1 MATDYTPALGGYT
14 ISAMNR
20 GVLVAAAAVVLLVAG
35 LLLLWGGGESER
47 VAETPAPAPRV
58 VPKKDVPAPTPVTP
72 VPEKKAAPKK
82 SAPEPKAAEP
92 AKTAAPTLA
101 SLQLDTDVPGAS
113 VFIDRQFVGN
123 TPLSLDKLEPG
134 RKQVQVTAD
143 GFGSV
148 QKTIELNAG
157 PNAVTIRVKEVSLNA
172 KTSVVHKHGMG
183 SCEGQLIASLD
194 GLRYETSNKGD
205 AFTLSYAQVETFAID
220 YLQKNLRVKQKG
232 GKTWN
237 FTDKNDNADVLFV
250 FHRDVEA
257 ARKKL
262 AEGYARAQ

>member
-1 MATDYTPALGGYT
+1 
-14 ISAMNR
+14 MNR
-20 GVLVAAAAVVLLVAG
+20 GVLFAIVAVVLLGGTAYFLHRPRPAEPEVA
-35 LLLLWGGGESER
+35 
-47 VAETPAPAPRV
+47 APAPAPRV
-58 VPKKDVPAPTPVTP
+58 VPKKDPPVPTPAKPVAETP
-72 VPEKKAAPKK
+72 KKAAPKA
-82 SAPEPKAAEP
+82 APKESTP
-92 AKTAAPTLA
+92 APAAAPTLA
-101 SLQLDTDVPGAS
+101 SLTLDTDVPGAS
-113 VFIDRQFVGN
+113 VFIDRVFVGN

-134 RKQVQVTAD
+134 SKRVQVTAT
-143 GFGSV
+143 GFDSI
-148 QKTIELNAG
+148 QKTIELNPG
-157 PNAVTIRVKEVSLNA
+157 PNSITLRVKEVSLNA

-183 SCEGQLIASLD
+183 SCEGQLTASLD

-205 AFTLSYAQVETFAID
+205 AFTLPFAQVETFVVD

-262 AEGYARAQ
+262 ADGYARAQ

>member
-1 MATDYTPALGGYT
+1 
-14 ISAMNR
+14 MNR
-20 GVLVAAAAVVLLVAG
+20 GLVAAAAAAVIVLGGAAYFLHRPRPQPKEVVTA
-35 LLLLWGGGESER
+35 
-47 VAETPAPAPRV
+47 APEAPRI
-58 VPKKDVPAPTPVTP
+58 VPKKVDPPAPVSTAPAEP
-72 VPEKKAAPKK
+72 APKKAPPKKAAPE
-82 SAPEPKAAEP
+82 APPPAAE
-92 AKTAAPTLA
+92 APTLA
-101 SLQLDTDVPGAS
+101 SLQLESDVPGAS

-134 RKQVQVTAD
+134 SKRVQLTAT
-143 GFGSV
+143 GFDSV
-148 QKTIELNAG
+148 QKTIELAPGAN
-157 PNAVTIRVKEVSLNA
+157 NITIRIKEVSLNA
-172 KTSVVHKHGMG
+172 RTEVVHKHGMG
-183 SCEGQLIASLD
+183 SCEGTLIATLD

-205 AFTLSYAQVETFAID
+205 AFTLPYPQVETFAVD

-237 FTDKNDNADVLFV
+237 FTDKNDNADKLFV